1 MEVTMIDVTLLI
13 KSLPQLARGALVSIE
28 IAAFSCTI
36 GVTLGIILGLIQSGK
51 NKLLK
56 ALVMLYITLFRG
68 TPMLIQLTFAFFV
81 LPQIGV
87 ALPAFW
93 TAVLAIGLNSGAYV
107 SQIILSGI
115 KSVSKGQLEA
125 AQTLGFSKL
134 QATRYILLPQAIRTV
149 IPALGNEF
157 ITLIKDSSLASTITV
172 VELTKEG
179 MRIQSTTFDALTVYT
194 GVALFYLVMTT
205 TLSLIM
211 SYIQRKMNKHVKN

>member
-1 MEVTMIDVTLLI
+1 MIDIGLLI
-13 KSLPQLARGALVSIE
+13 QSLPQLARGALVSIQ
-28 IAAFSCTI
+28 IAALSCTI
-36 GVTLGIILGLIQSGK
+36 GITLGTILGLMQSSK
-51 NKLLK
+51 NRLLRV
-56 ALVMLYITLFRG
+56 LVILYVTLFRG

-81 LPQIGV
+81 LPQIGISIS
-87 ALPAFW
+87 AFW
-93 TAVLAIGLNSGAYV
+93 TAVLTIGLNSGAYV

-115 KSVSKGQLEA
+115 KSVNKGQLEA

-194 GVALFYLVMTT
+194 GVALFYLVMTI
-205 TLSLIM
+205 TLSLLM
-211 SYIQRKMNKHVKN
+211 AYIQKRMNKHVEN

>member
-1 MEVTMIDVTLLI
+1 MIDITLLI
-13 KSLPQLARGALVSIE
+13 QSLPQLARGALVSMQ
-28 IAAFSCTI
+28 IAALSCTI
-36 GVTLGIILGLIQSGK
+36 GVTLGTLLGLIQSGK
-51 NKLLK
+51 NRLLK
-56 ALVMLYITLFRG
+56 ALVMLYVTLFRG

-81 LPQIGV
+81 LPQIGISI
-87 ALPAFW
+87 PAFW
-93 TAVLAIGLNSGAYV
+93 TAVIAIGLNSSAYV

-134 QATRYILLPQAIRTV
+134 QTTRYILLPQAIRTV

-211 SYIQRKMNKHVKN
+211 AHIQKRMSKHVEN

>member
-1 MEVTMIDVTLLI
+1 MIDVKLLI
-13 KSLPQLARGALVSIE
+13 ESLPQLAKGALVSIQ
-28 IAAFSCTI
+28 IAALSCTI
-36 GVTLGIILGLIQSGK
+36 GVTLGTLLGLAQSGK
-51 NKLLK
+51 NKFLK
-56 ALVMLYITLFRG
+56 ALVIIYVTLFRG

-81 LPQIGV
+81 LPQIGITI
-87 ALPAFW
+87 PAFW
-93 TAVLAIGLNSGAYV
+93 TAVLAIGFNSGAYV

-125 AQTLGFSKL
+125 AQTLGFNKL
-134 QATRYILLPQAIRTV
+134 QTTRYILLPQAIRTV

-179 MRIQSTTFDALTVYT
+179 MRIQSTTFDALTAYT

-205 TLSLIM
+205 TLSLLM
-211 SYIQRKMNKHVKN
+211 AYVQKRMNKHVEN